1 MSDDQ
6 TKMMSDEELKKA
18 QKMDQIERIIGHV
31 LRIGVGLSAFVIVA
45 GIIAGLFAGET
56 GYRGTTF
63 PKTPSAILSG
73 LILLKPLAILMTGL
87 FLLILTPV
95 LRVAVSIYA
104 FAVEKDY
111 LYVWITTIVL
121 FILVIAMWIGY
132 MGH

>member
-1 MSDDQ
+1 
-6 TKMMSDEELKKA
+6 MMSDEELKKA
-18 QKMDQIERIIGHV
+18 RKMDEIERVIGHV
-31 LRIGVGLSAFVIVA
+31 LRIGVSLSALVIVA
-45 GIIAGLFAGET
+45 GIVTALFAGET

-63 PKTPSAILSG
+63 PTTPSAILSG

-95 LRVAVSIYA
+95 LRVVVSIYA

-111 LYVWITTIVL
+111 LYVWITSIVL
-121 FILVIAMWIGY
+121 LILVIAMWIGY